1 MDEDLFLV
9 DGIFSPLRVSRGIR
23 SIHNRQKLLILKTML
38 CTEGRLRGAFEYQ
51 LTVVDLQTYVV
62 DNVITVIVPNTAA

>member
-1 MDEDLFLV
+1 MDEDLLLM

-23 SIHNRQKLLILKTML
+23 SIHNRQKLFILKTMV

-62 DNVITVIVPNTAA
+62 DNVITVLVPNTAA